1 MKRHEKGE
9 MELAEWMHLSADMD
23 GERMWK
29 VSLSR
34 KWRQPVCYPPYWMAK
49 RPASC
54 RLARFP
60 LASRRTETVSG
71 TGYQWLSVMRDLGIW
86 CLPCRRYGT
95 WKNGTG
101 YYLSAGASQYGIGS
115 RSGADYL
122 PTSLLGNWQ
131 REIQR
136 FAPDLT
142 LHVHHGV
149 RRLRGRLPAG
159 SSQS

>member
-29 VSLSR
+29 GLFIEEVETTGLLSSLLDGETARKSPSR
-34 KWRQPVCYPPYWMAK
+34 
-49 RPASC
+49 
-54 RLARFP
+54 RFL

-71 TGYQWLSVMRDLGIW
+71 TGYQWLSVMRDLGFGV
-86 CLPCRRYGT
+86 CLADDMGLGKRYRFT
-95 WKNGTG
+95 CLLERLNTE
-101 YYLSAGASQYGIGS
+101 SARGPVLIIC
-115 RSGADYL
+115 
-122 PTSLLGNWQ
+122 PTSLLGNW